1 MQNNC
6 SEIYLVLTTL
16 LKNLKETFCATEIKL
31 IQAPLH
37 TRQFKMALIHVKALK
52 QISCNVL

>member
-6 SEIYLVLTTL
+6 WDIYLVLTAV

-37 TRQFKMALIHVKALK
+37 TRQFKMALIHVSA
-52 QISCNVL
+52 